1 MRSRDFCQELICR
14 QSVIALV
21 TLSIVTLAAG
31 MAFAQA
37 LGMPDQSSPGDSTI
51 QHFLREESL
60 RLDAQSNTDYAS
72 LAEWEKNRPR
82 YRDEFLYMLGLSPLP
97 EKTPLHA
104 TVTGTVNGEGYVVEN
119 LHYQS
124 RPRLYVTANL
134 YRPAVIPAGE
144 KLPAVLYVCGHSSRG
159 RNGGKTAFQSHGIW
173 LAKHGYICL
182 IVDTLQLGEIAG
194 IHHGTYNRE
203 RWSWHS
209 RGYTSA
215 GVECWNGVRGIDYLI
230 SRADVD
236 PERLAVTGISGGGAA
251 TFWIA
256 AADERI
262 KVAIPVSGM
271 ADLEAYVGNRVING
285 HCDCMFLYNTF
296 QWPWTRIAGLIAPRP
311 MLFMNSDQDAIFPMD
326 ANGRITNRLE
336 RCYSLFGASDRFDTV
351 VSVGGHDYR
360 EDLRRARYQ
369 FLNIHLKGDGR
380 PVTDSEHD
388 LVTGTNANPVHPIE
402 PEKLRVFPTD
412 ADLPKD
418 ELNSTIDEHFVPLAK
433 NVPPTN
439 REEYDPERKRLL
451 TELKRVAFRPLPDV
465 IPAAKLLERGIPQ
478 ASRPTSVLSTVD
490 GTTVTVAYGPSVEK
504 VLPQRAV
511 LVVTNQT
518 VAEIPDSLS
527 KLLTPQDILYLV
539 QPRGV
544 GSAAWT
550 RKNPPNYVE
559 RSHALLG
566 RTVDGDRVFD
576 IAATAKWLRSQK
588 SDRPVWVAGQGNEA
602 ILAAYAALWEPE
614 IAGVIAVAPPASH
627 LENTAPQFLNILR
640 VADVPTM
647 FGLLAEKSLVLRK
660 APAEVQ
666 TTTEAWFK
674 AAGTAERLSR

>member
-1 MRSRDFCQELICR
+1 MRGVCNHRTQ
-14 QSVIALV
+14 IA
-21 TLSIVTLAAG
+21 SVTLALAVITG
-31 MAFAQA
+31 GAVSAFAQTY
-37 LGMPDQSSPGDSTI
+37 GQPDRSAPGDAMI
-51 QHFLREESL
+51 QNFLRDEAL
-60 RLDAQSNTDYAS
+60 RLDAQSNTDYAT
-72 LAEWEKNRPR
+72 LAEWEQNRPR
-82 YRDEFLYMLGLSPLP
+82 YRDEFFYMLGLSPMP

-104 TVTGTVNGEGYVVEN
+104 TVTGIVTGNGFVVEN

-124 RPRLYVTANL
+124 RPQLYVTANL
-134 YRPAVIPAGE
+134 YRPEKIAEGE

-203 RWSWHS
+203 RWSWLS

-215 GVECWNGVRGIDYLI
+215 GVECWNGVRGIDYLV
-230 SRADVD
+230 SRLDVD

-251 TFWIA
+251 TFWVA
-256 AADERI
+256 AADERV

-326 ANGRITNRLE
+326 ANGRITNRME
-336 RCYSLFGASDRFDTV
+336 RCYSLFGASDKFDTV
-351 VSVGGHDYR
+351 VSVGGHEYR

-380 PVTDSEHD
+380 PVTDSEDD
-388 LVTGTNANPVHPIE
+388 LVTGDRANPVHPIA
-402 PEKLRVFPTD
+402 PEKLRAFPTD
-412 ADLPKD
+412 ADIPKD

-433 NVPPTN
+433 STVPTTKT
-439 REEYDPERKRLL
+439 EYDAERKRLL
-451 TELKRVAFRPLPDV
+451 RELKRVVFRALPTE
-465 IPAAKLLERGIPQ
+465 IPAAK
-478 ASRPTSVLSTVD
+478 VD
-490 GTTVTVAYGPSVEK
+490 GVSTSPNTLMARIAGDIRLSIRQRRAMEQPAQRTVVVMTSDAEANVPSS
-504 VLPQRAV
+504 LQAV
-511 LVVTNQT
+511 LKPT
-518 VAEIPDSLS
+518 DDLF
-527 KLLTPQDILYLV
+527 LL
-539 QPRGV
+539 QPRGA
-544 GSAAWT
+544 GNTAWT

-566 RTVDGDRVFD
+566 GTVDTGRILD
-576 IAATAKWLRSQK
+576 IAATAKWLK
-588 SDRPVWVAGQGNEA
+588 SRPDAQPIHVAGSGNDA
-602 ILAAYAALWEPE
+602 ILAAYAASWEPS
-614 IAGVIAVAPPASH
+614 ISGVIAVAPPASH
-627 LENTAPQFLNILR
+627 LENAAPQFLNILR

-647 FGLLAEKSLVLRK
+647 FGLLAEKELVLRD
-660 APAEVQ
+660 APADVR
-666 TTTEAWFK
+666 TTTEAWFQ
-674 AAGTAERLSR
+674 AAGVKERLVR

>member
-1 MRSRDFCQELICR
+1 
-14 QSVIALV
+14 
-21 TLSIVTLAAG
+21 
-31 MAFAQA
+31 
-37 LGMPDQSSPGDSTI
+37 
-51 QHFLREESL
+51 
-60 RLDAQSNTDYAS
+60 
-72 LAEWEKNRPR
+72 
-82 YRDEFLYMLGLSPLP
+82 MLGLSPMP
-97 EKTPLHA
+97 ERTPLQA
-104 TVTGTVNGEGYVVEN
+104 TVTGTVQGDGYVVEN

-134 YRPAVIPAGE
+134 YRPAKIAAGE

-173 LAKHGYICL
+173 LAKHGYLCL

-215 GVECWNGVRGIDYLI
+215 GVECWNGVRGIDYLV
-230 SRADVD
+230 SRPDVD

-296 QWPWTRIAGLIAPRP
+296 QWPWTRIAGLVAPRP

-326 ANGRITNRLE
+326 ANGRITNRME

-351 VSVGGHDYR
+351 VSVGGHEYR

-388 LVTGTNANPVHPIE
+388 LVTGERSTPVHPIA
-402 PEKLRVFPTD
+402 PEKLRAFPTD

-418 ELNSTIDEHFVPLAK
+418 ELNSTIDEHFVPLAQK
-433 NVPPTN
+433 SIPANKA
-439 REEYDPERKRLL
+439 EYDAERKRLM
-451 TELKRVAFRPLPDV
+451 TELKRVVFRSLPDPT
-465 IPAAKLLERGIPQ
+465 PAAKIAAVS
-478 ASRPTSVLSTVD
+478 ASPNTNFFEDESGVRLSLRQVRTAEQPKR
-490 GTTVTVAYGPSVEK
+490 T
-504 VLPQRAV
+504 V
-511 LVVTNQT
+511 LVVT
-518 VAEIPDSLS
+518 SLGHANLS
-527 KLLTPQDILYLV
+527 PELRDALDGENHVFLMQR
-539 QPRGV
+539 RGV
-544 GSAAWT
+544 DSSAWT

-559 RSHALLG
+559 RSLILLG
-566 RTVDGDRVFD
+566 STVDTCRVRD
-576 IAATAKWLRSQK
+576 IVAVAKWLK
-588 SDRPVWVAGQGNEA
+588 SRGENRPLYVAGYDNDA
-602 ILAAYAALWEPE
+602 ILIAYAALLEPS

-627 LENTAPQFLNILR
+627 LNNTAPQFLNILR

-647 FGLLAEKSLVLRK
+647 FGLLGKPLQLRDAPEEVRDTAK
-660 APAEVQ
+660 A
-666 TTTEAWFK
+666 WYR
-674 AAGTAERLSR
+674 AAGQTDLLLP

>member
-1 MRSRDFCQELICR
+1 MHRRV
-14 QSVIALV
+14 SVERLCVAISV
-21 TLSIVTLAAG
+21 VFAG
-31 MAFAQA
+31 ATSSFSQPY
-37 LGMPDQSSPGDSTI
+37 GMPDRTAPGDATI
-51 QHFLREESL
+51 QNFLRDEAE
-60 RLDAQSNTDYAS
+60 RLEAQSATDDAS
-72 LAEWEKNRPR
+72 LAEWQENRPR
-82 YRDEFLYMLGLSPLP
+82 YRDEYFYMLGLSPMP
-97 EKTPLHA
+97 EKTPLQA
-104 TVTGTVNGEGYVVEN
+104 TVTGTVNGDGYVVEN
-119 LHYQS
+119 MHYQS

-134 YRPAVIPAGE
+134 YRPQKITPGE

-230 SRADVD
+230 SRPDVD

-251 TFWIA
+251 TFWVA

-271 ADLEAYVGNRVING
+271 ADLEAYVPNRVING

-296 QWPWTRIAGLIAPRP
+296 QWPWTRIARLVAPRP

-326 ANGRITNRLE
+326 ANGRITNRME

-351 VSVGGHDYR
+351 VSIGGHDYR

-369 FLNIHLKGDGR
+369 FLNLHLKGDGR
-380 PVTDSEHD
+380 PVTDSEVD
-388 LVTGTNANPVHPIE
+388 LVTGDRNNPVHPIA
-402 PEKLRVFPTD
+402 PEKLRAFPTD

-418 ELNSTIDEHFVPLAK
+418 ELNSTIDEHFIPLAK
-433 NVPPTN
+433 NTVPAN
-439 REEYDPERKRLL
+439 KAEYDAERKRLL
-451 TELKRVAFRPLPDV
+451 AELKRVAFRPLPEKFV
-465 IPAAKLLERGIPQ
+465 AAKRLEPGTPQ
-478 ASRPTSVLSTVD
+478 GVRPTTHLQTVT
-490 GTTVTVAYGPSVEK
+490 GTSVTVAHEP
-504 VLPQRAV
+504 LPGKTIHRVV
-511 LVVTNQT
+511 LVVSNQT
-518 VAEIPDSLS
+518 LAEIPESLT
-527 KLLTPQDILYLV
+527 KQLDPRDAVFIL
-539 QPRGV
+539 QPRGI
-544 GSAAWT
+544 GPSAWT

-566 RTVDGDRVFD
+566 RTVDGDRVLD
-576 IAATAKWLRSQK
+576 VATTAKWLKTQFASH
-588 SDRPVWVAGQGNEA
+588 PVWVAGTGSEA
-602 ILAAYAALWEPE
+602 VLAAYTALWEPD
-614 IAGVIAVAPPASH
+614 ITGVIAVAPPASH

-640 VADVPTM
+640 VADIPTM
-647 FGLLAEKSLVLRK
+647 FGVLGKPLQLRD
-660 APAEVQ
+660 APEGVRN
-666 TTTEAWFK
+666 T
-674 AAGTAERLSR
+674 AAGWYRAAGIPEQLLK

>member
-1 MRSRDFCQELICR
+1 MCDHVFRPVIHCGLII
-14 QSVIALV
+14 VALCV
-21 TLSIVTLAAG
+21 TTSNAAI
-31 MAFAQA
+31 AFAQA
-37 LGMPDQSSPGDSTI
+37 LGAADRSAPGDEMI
-51 QHFLREESL
+51 QNFLRTEAL
-60 RLDAQSNTDYAS
+60 RLDAVSATDYATR
-72 LAEWEKNRPR
+72 AEWEQNRPR
-82 YRDEFLYMLGLSPLP
+82 YRDEFFYMLGLSPLP
-97 EKTPLHA
+97 ERTPLHA

-134 YRPAVIPAGE
+134 YRPEKIAKGE

-230 SRADVD
+230 SRPDVD

-256 AADERI
+256 AADDRI

-271 ADLEAYVGNRVING
+271 ADLEAYVPNRVING

-336 RCYSLFGASDRFDTV
+336 RCYSLYGASDRFDTM

-369 FLNIHLKGDGR
+369 FLNAHLKGDAR
-380 PVTDSEHD
+380 PVTDSEQD
-388 LVTGTNANPVHPIE
+388 LVTGDRNDPVHPID
-402 PEKLRVFPTD
+402 PEKLRGFPTD

-433 NVPPTN
+433 NFAPTN
-439 REEYDPERKRLL
+439 REEHDRERQRLL
-451 TELKRVAFRPLPDV
+451 TELKRVAFRSLPAE
-465 IPAAKLLERGIPQ
+465 IPAAKPVAFSTSPTVFTLEFEDGIRIS
-478 ASRPTSVLSTVD
+478 SRLHRAAKPP
-490 GTTVTVAYGPSVEK
+490 A
-504 VLPQRAV
+504 QRTV
-511 LVVTNQT
+511 LVVSSNDGDD
-518 VAEIPDSLS
+518 VAPT
-527 KLLTPQDILYLV
+527 LLTALQPTDDVYLIH
-539 QPRGV
+539 PRGV
-544 GSAAWT
+544 GKTAWT

-566 RTVDGDRVFD
+566 RTVDTSRVSD
-576 IAATAKWLRSQK
+576 VAAVAKVLKALPDSHAIH
-588 SDRPVWVAGQGNEA
+588 VAGLGNDA
-602 ILAAYAALWEPE
+602 ILAAYAALWEPA
-614 IAGVIAVAPPASH
+614 IQGVIAIAPPASH
-627 LENTAPQFLNILR
+627 LDNAAPQFLNILR

-647 FGLLAEKSLVLRK
+647 FGLLADKELTLRD
-660 APAEVQ
+660 APAEIV
-666 TTTEAWFK
+666 TTSAAWFK
-674 AAGTAERLSR
+674 AAGASERFKK